1 MKTILFVP
9 CNRLGT
15 VRFALCA
22 AHLPESVRVA
32 GISNKRFIRIGAEE
46 AMQEA
51 GIRHE
56 RLQSLSINEVRRL
69 ISKHK
74 PGLIVTGNDADTI
87 ANMFVV
93 EGKAQGIPSL
103 VIQDG
108 AVAQVEHIAPK
119 GLSDLSYLYRIYS
132 AEFML
137 LRFLFKLRRK
147 LLGAKVGHQ
156 LDVNEMGLYAT
167 DIAAWGDYSRRVFAR
182 RGVPAKAIHIT
193 GCPNFDLLPK
203 GVPAKKEGGRK
214 VLLYATSDMPGARL
228 WSWEETA
235 EAAENLASA
244 VSQISGAE
252 LIIRPHP
259 SESLKPYEALPK
271 KYPCVK
277 LQLPGTSATD
287 IYGAIQ
293 SADAVLTEVS
303 TVAFESI
310 LLGKPVGIVNFTGRE
325 ASKNYPA
332 AYVESGAAIRISSQ
346 QACKGQLEALLTSAA
361 LASKLEEGRKYFMAD
376 QVYRMDGKS
385 SKRVA
390 DLMVTLCREPRA

>member
-22 AHLPESVRVA
+22 KHLPGGVRVI

-51 GIRHE
+51 GIKYE
-56 RLQSLSINEVRRL
+56 RIQSLSINEVRRL

-87 ANMFVV
+87 VNMFVV

-108 AVAQVEHIAPK
+108 AVAEVVHIAEK
-119 GLSDLSYLYRIYS
+119 KVSDLSYLFRIYS

-137 LRFLFKLRRK
+137 LRFLFKLKRK
-147 LLGAKVGHQ
+147 ISGEKAGHQ
-156 LDVNEMGLYAT
+156 LDVNEMGIYAT
-167 DIAAWGDYSRRVFAR
+167 DISAWGDYSRRIFEK
-182 RGVPAKAIHIT
+182 RGISNKAIHIT

-203 GVPAKKEGGRK
+203 VEQKAQGSKK

-235 EAAENLASA
+235 QAAENLAAA
-244 VSQISGAE
+244 VSQIGGVE

-277 LQLPGTSATD
+277 LQLPGTSATN

-310 LLGKPVGIVNFTGRE
+310 LLGKPVGIINFTGRE

-332 AYVESGAAIRISSQ
+332 AYVDSGAAIKIASKQS
-346 QACKGQLEALLTSAA
+346 CKDQLEALLGSVA
-361 LASKLEEGRKYFMAD
+361 LAKKLEEGRKYFIAD
-376 QVYRMDGKS
+376 QVYRLDGKS

-390 DLMVTLCREPRA
+390 DLMVNLCKDR